1 MNQLINLFDKY
12 GLYFFLGLLALN
24 LAALAWVFILRRNLK
39 IIFKN
44 QPSSGLDLEKVL
56 LDLRDRQNSAD
67 KTFEELKGR
76 IKFSEDALPK
86 GIRKVGLV
94 RYNPFSDTGGDQSFA
109 LALLNDKN
117 DGVVISSLY
126 GREMN
131 RIYAKPIQ
139 GGGSQYQLTEEERT
153 AIQDAK

>member
-1 MNQLINLFDKY
+1 MNQLINLFDKH
-12 GLYFFLGLLALN
+12 GFYFFLGLLVLN
-24 LAALAWVFILRRNLK
+24 LAAFAWVFVLRRNFKK
-39 IIFKN
+39 IFGGS
-44 QPSSGLDLEKVL
+44 PTGGLDLEKVL

-67 KTFEELKGR
+67 RIFDELKGR
-76 IKFSEDALPK
+76 IKFLEDALPK
-86 GIRKVGLV
+86 DIRKVGLV
-94 RYNPFSDTGGDQSFA
+94 RYNPFSDAGGDQSFA

-139 GGGSQYQLTEEERT
+139 GGSSQYQLTEEERT
-153 AIQDAK
+153 AIQNAK